1 MNEFINS
8 KGHFVCMT
16 DSKNEPEA
24 NFFKVKNILMQQPVD
39 VIKTEDDLR
48 RAKYAGKKVI
58 ALDLKQYICLRKI
71 FTQNQR

>member
-1 MNEFINS
+1 
-8 KGHFVCMT
+8 
-16 DSKNEPEA
+16 
-24 NFFKVKNILMQQPVD
+24 MQKPVD